1 MTTQSPEQSCRAVP
15 DRYCAAHRPECVAQ
29 DVAAVL
35 RRPGGAELFTRR
47 VLRSAVRSEPAAAFG
62 RGRADRRA
70 PGPRMARG
78 WKALYALRLQRTRGD
93 LFHGTR
99 WHARACVRPLRAS
112 FDGGRRALREPRGLR
127 ELR

>member
-1 MTTQSPEQSCRAVP
+1 MPG
-15 DRYCAAHRPECVAQ
+15 RYCQPHLRES
-29 DVAAVL
+29 VAANVATVL
-35 RRPGGAELFTRR
+35 RGPRGAELFTRR

-93 LFHGTR
+93 LFHGAR